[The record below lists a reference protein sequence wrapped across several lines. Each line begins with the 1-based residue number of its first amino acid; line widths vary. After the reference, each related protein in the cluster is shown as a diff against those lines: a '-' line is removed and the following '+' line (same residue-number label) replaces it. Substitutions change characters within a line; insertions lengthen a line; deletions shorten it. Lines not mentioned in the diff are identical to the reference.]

1 MPCISLYFQKI
12 KLLISG
18 HNILSLSLFFF
29 KECFHDSIVFNVPPT
44 YVLKVNIINQK
55 ENTVVSLA
63 IPCHHSNLILFVK
76 IWWPANQLVKQPLLI
91 STLLSFVGI
100 CYSESQQKKTFF
112 FIFFILQNEACSSI
126 HIEFFSQATL
136 KTQYF

>member
-18 HNILSLSLFFF
+18 HNILSLFFFFF

-44 YVLKVNIINQK
+44 YVLKVNIINQN

-91 STLLSFVGI
+91 STQLSFVGI
-100 CYSESQQKKTFF
+100 CYSESQPKKTFF
-112 FIFFILQNEACSSI
+112 FLKNEACSSI